1 MSGFTC
7 DITKT
12 DTSTDN
18 RLNFEIKGNQL
29 YGFDKTI
36 VNAIR
41 RTLLSS
47 IETYAFRTTYENSD
61 ITIETNNTSLHNEFI
76 LDRIGLIP
84 LYLDPKLPTDNPL
97 QYLFIMN
104 IKHDNLNPVSII
116 TANDFEI
123 YELKQSVMGSA
134 NYMNGLINVIDK
146 NNYDLTKQVPDKIK
160 QQIFRPFLSKYYSI
174 ITEMKSTN
182 SEENV
187 QELVL
192 YGSPSISIA
201 KEDARWQGVS
211 CSTYSYKTDEEL
223 LKKVIQD
230 KLKLTEKE
238 VEDPEKYK
246 KEFIIRE
253 GQRYFHRD
261 NQGEAYWYNFTIES
275 QHYLD
280 EKQLFIRANEIIIES
295 IEGFKDELDRLVDD
309 TEETNLIKMKY
320 KDGNKNE
327 VINMLVEM
335 PCVIE
340 NNNIWHGFD
349 DTLGS
354 IIQAHISGK
363 MIKDGSVLSLCG
375 YKRTHPL
382 EDRILF
388 TLSMNNSEDLNEKE
402 KTGKVVQV
410 FKDCCGELIEI
421 YRQIIEVGMD
431 V

>member
-7 DITKT
+7 EITKT

-18 RLNFEIKGNQL
+18 RLNFEIKGNQS
-29 YGFDKTI
+29 YGLDKTI

-97 QYLFIMN
+97 QYLFIMD

-116 TANDFEI
+116 TANYFEI

-160 QQIFRPFLSKYYSI
+160 QKIFRPFLGKYYSI

-230 KLKLTEKE
+230 KLKLTGKE

-253 GQRYFHRD
+253 GPRYFHRD

-275 QHYLD
+275 QHYLN
-280 EKQLFIRANEIIIES
+280 EKQLFIRANEIIIELLD
-295 IEGFKDELDRLVDD
+295 GFKDELDRLVDD
-309 TEETNLIKMKY
+309 TVETNLIKMKY
-320 KDGNKNE
+320 NNE

>member
-230 KLKLTEKE
+230 KLKLTGKE

-253 GQRYFHRD
+253 GPRYFHRD

-275 QHYLD
+275 QHYLN
-280 EKQLFIRANEIIIES
+280 EKQLFIRANEIIIELLD
-295 IEGFKDELDRLVDD
+295 GFKDELDRLVDD
-309 TEETNLIKMKY
+309 TVETNLIKMKY
-320 KDGNKNE
+320 NNE

>member
-7 DITKT
+7 EITKS

-18 RLNFEIKGNQL
+18 RLNFEIKGNQS
-29 YGFDKTI
+29 YGLDKTI

-160 QQIFRPFLSKYYSI
+160 QKIFRPFLSKYYSI

-223 LKKVIQD
+223 LKQVIQD
-230 KLKLTEKE
+230 KLKLTGKE
-238 VEDPEKYK
+238 VEDPEQYK

-261 NQGEAYWYNFTIES
+261 NQSEAYWYNFTIES
-275 QHYLD
+275 QHHLD

-320 KDGNKNE
+320 NDDNKNE

-388 TLSMNNSEDLNEKE
+388 TLSMNNSEDLSEKE

-410 FKDCCGELIEI
+410 FKDCCGELSEI
-421 YRQIIEVGMD
+421 YKQIIEASMEV
-431 V
+431 

>member
-1 MSGFTC
+1 MSEFTC
-7 DITKT
+7 EITKS

-18 RLNFEIKGNQL
+18 RLNFEIKGNQS

-116 TANDFEI
+116 TANNFEI

-160 QQIFRPFLSKYYSI
+160 QKIFKPFLGKYYSI

-201 KEDARWQGVS
+201 KEDARWQAVS

-230 KLKLTEKE
+230 KLKLTGKE
-238 VEDPEKYK
+238 VDDPEKYK

-253 GQRYFHRD
+253 GQRYYHRD

-275 QHYLD
+275 QHHLS
-280 EKQLFIRANEIIIES
+280 EKDLFIRANEIIIELLD
-295 IEGFKDELDRLVDD
+295 GFKDELDKLMDGD
-309 TEETNLIKMKY
+309 EETNLIKMKY
-320 KDGNKNE
+320 NDDNKNE

-354 IIQAHISGK
+354 IIQAHISSK

-421 YRQIIEVGMD
+421 YRQIIESSNGI
-431 V
+431 